1 MIRVETGGQVLN
13 FDGGRPVRLGRNLDS
28 EVVLNSALVSRT
40 HAELVKAPEGWTLRD
55 LGGPNG
61 TWIDEHPI
69 SQAVL
74 GPATKVRFGPP
85 EHGVN
90 ATITV
95 LPDVEAG
102 FPFAPPAEPDLE
114 KTLAGRL
121 PLFRPA
127 LLVSTKNGDRLFE
140 ATRPVRIGRDPNSD
154 VVANNPVVS
163 RAHATVEP
171 RPDGWWFVNQSSSGS
186 YIDGEEVQAI
196 KLTGR
201 TELYLGHPT
210 GGYHVELASMVAAAV
225 AQKEVATRKRKNRK
239 TSHGV
244 KIGMALMTTALVGIG
259 GAGGFVL
266 YQDSH
271 KSQPVSAAALLETA
285 KKATVEIIAYNA
297 NGVPLWHGSGSIID
311 SSGLILTNAHVA
323 APNVPGSREHTD
335 LNATEYRIALRQSD
349 DRPTVPTFKATTIVS
364 DGYLDLA
371 VMKITGHVDGS
382 AIKAGEIP
390 APIPLGDSSKLNTGD
405 PITALGYPGLSDD
418 DPSTVESPLT
428 VTRGSVSTLQTDPLT
443 KTPRA
448 WIDSDVRLASGNS
461 GGGSINADGQLIGI
475 NSAVRAGRQGSVAT
489 FSSSMIRPISM
500 ASEVIRIARAG
511 GDTSYTSPA
520 LRTLPSVKAAG
531 WSLDGEANCNGASS
545 LTGVKPG
552 GRIYAEFQ
560 VERIPNDMPTA
571 VEVDGVVGGQAQV
584 LGTDE
589 TKWSKGPG
597 STCIVV
603 SITVPAGVTDLE
615 AYFAVG
621 PRAEVMATNPV
632 TLEAD
637 SSSSAS

>member
-40 HAELVKAPEGWTLRD
+40 HAELVKSPDGWTLRD

-61 TWIDEHPI
+61 TWIDEQPI
-69 SQAVL
+69 AQAVL
-74 GPATKVRFGPP
+74 GPATRVRFGPP
-85 EHGVN
+85 EHGVD

-95 LPDVEAG
+95 LPDVDAV
-102 FPFAPPAEPDLE
+102 FPINPPTEPDLE
-114 KTLAGRL
+114 KTFTGQL
-121 PLFRPA
+121 PMFGVP
-127 LLVSTKNGDRLFE
+127 LLVSTKSGDHLFQ
-140 ATRPVRIGRDPNSD
+140 AGRPVRIGRDPGSD
-154 VVANNPVVS
+154 IVTSNPVVS
-163 RAHATVEP
+163 RAHAVVES

-186 YIDGEEVQAI
+186 YIDGNEVQSV

-201 TELYLGHPT
+201 TEIYLGHPT
-210 GGYHVELASMVAAAV
+210 GGYRVELASMVATAV
-225 AQKEVATRKRKNRK
+225 AQKEVATRKRKNRR

-244 KIGMALMTTALVGIG
+244 KIGMALMTAALVGIG

-266 YQDSH
+266 YKDSH
-271 KSQPVSAAALLETA
+271 KPQTVSAAALLETA
-285 KKATVEIIAYNA
+285 KKATVEVIAYDA

-323 APNVPGSREHTD
+323 APNVPGSREQID
-335 LNATEYRIALRQSD
+335 LKAAEFRIALRQSD
-349 DRPTVPTFKATTIVS
+349 DRPSVPTFKATTIVS
-364 DGYLDLA
+364 DGYLDVA

-382 AIKAGEIP
+382 AVKPGEIP
-390 APIPLGDSSKLNTGD
+390 VPIPIGDSSKLNTGD

-428 VTRGSVSTLQTDPLT
+428 VTRGSVSTLQSDPLT

-448 WIDSDVRLASGNS
+448 WIDSDVRIASGNS

-475 NSAVRAGRQGSVAT
+475 NSAVRPGRQGSVAT
-489 FSSSMIRPISM
+489 FNSSMIRPISM

-520 LRTLPSVKAAG
+520 LRTLPSVKAGG
-531 WSLDGEANCNGASS
+531 WSLDGNANCNGASS

-552 GRIYAEFQ
+552 SRIYAEFQ

-571 VEVDGVVGGQAQV
+571 VEIDGLVGGQAQV

-589 TKWSKGPG
+589 TKWSKGT
-597 STCIVV
+597 SSACVVV

-632 TLEAD
+632 TLEGD
-637 SSSSAS
+637 SSNSAS